1 MEMSGEQ
8 INLLDIFKQVSKTM
22 KTNQDALN
30 EADDYNHDHGDHMVE
45 IFEVITAAMKEK
57 KNADPADQL
66 EYAAQLLR
74 SKSSSGS
81 AQMYAKGLT
90 QASKDISGKSVDL
103 NTIVPLLQ
111 TLMSGG
117 EAKTATASSSDSG
130 LGDLL
135 GSLLGGKA
143 APEAK
148 NTDQGL
154 DLSDL
159 LGAGLSYMQSKQN
172 GSSDVEALTKALVN
186 STLTGEKTYRS
197 QSGELVT
204 NTVLQM
210 LSGLMTK

>member
-1 MEMSGEQ
+1 
-8 INLLDIFKQVSKTM
+8 M

-81 AQMYAKGLT
+81 AQVYAKGLT
-90 QASKDISGKSVDL
+90 QASKDINGKSVDL

-117 EAKTATASSSDSG
+117 EAKTAAASSSDSG

-135 GSLLGGKA
+135 GSLLGGTT

-148 NTDQGL
+148 DTDQGL

-204 NTVLQM
+204 NTVLQV

>member
-1 MEMSGEQ
+1 MSGEQ

-81 AQMYAKGLT
+81 AQVYAKGLT
-90 QASKDISGKSVDL
+90 QASKDINGKSVDL

-111 TLMSGG
+111 TLLSGG
-117 EAKTATASSSDSG
+117 EAKTAAASSSDSG

-135 GSLLGGKA
+135 GSLLGGTA
-143 APEAK
+143 APETQSA
-148 NTDQGL
+148 DQGL

-186 STLTGEKTYRS
+186 STQTGEKTYRS

>member
-1 MEMSGEQ
+1 MSGEQ

-81 AQMYAKGLT
+81 AQVYAKGLT
-90 QASKDISGKSVDL
+90 QASKDINGKSVDL

-117 EAKTATASSSDSG
+117 EAKTAAASSSDSG

-135 GSLLGGKA
+135 GSLLGGTT
-143 APEAK
+143 APETKDA
-148 NTDQGL
+148 DQGL

-204 NTVLQM
+204 NTVLQV

>member
-1 MEMSGEQ
+1 MSGEQ

-81 AQMYAKGLT
+81 AQVYAKGLT
-90 QASKDISGKSVDL
+90 QASKDINGKSVDL

-117 EAKTATASSSDSG
+117 EAKTAAASSSDSG

-135 GSLLGGKA
+135 GSLLGGTT

-148 NTDQGL
+148 DTDQGL

-204 NTVLQM
+204 NTVLQV

>member
-1 MEMSGEQ
+1 MSGEQ
-8 INLLDIFKQVSKTM
+8 VNLLDIFKQVSKTM
-22 KTNQDALN
+22 KNNQNELN

-74 SKSSSGS
+74 NKSSSGS
-81 AQMYAKGLT
+81 AQVYAKGLT

-117 EAKTATASSSDSG
+117 EAKTTAPASNASG

-135 GSLLGGKA
+135 GSLLGGGTTAQA
-143 APEAK
+143 AESS
-148 NTDQGL
+148 DQGL

-159 LGAGLSYMQSKQN
+159 LGAGLSYMQSKQS

-186 STLTGEKTYRS
+186 STITGERTYRA
-197 QSGELVT
+197 QSSELVT
-204 NTVLQM
+204 NTVLQV
-210 LSGLMTK
+210 LSGLMSQ

>member
-1 MEMSGEQ
+1 MSGEQ

-81 AQMYAKGLT
+81 AQVYAKGLT
-90 QASKDISGKSVDL
+90 QASKDINGKSVDL

-111 TLMSGG
+111 TLLSGG
-117 EAKTATASSSDSG
+117 ETKTAAASSSDSG

-135 GSLLGGKA
+135 GSLLGGTA
-143 APEAK
+143 APETQSA
-148 NTDQGL
+148 DQGL

-186 STLTGEKTYRS
+186 STQTGEKTYRS

-204 NTVLQM
+204 NTVLQV

>member
-1 MEMSGEQ
+1 MSGEQ

-22 KTNQDALN
+22 KTNQGALN

-81 AQMYAKGLT
+81 ARVYAKGLT

-111 TLMSGG
+111 TLLSGG
-117 EAKTATASSSDSG
+117 EAKTAAASSSDSG

-135 GSLLGGKA
+135 GSLLGGTA

-148 NTDQGL
+148 SADQGL
-154 DLSDL
+154 DISDL

-172 GSSDVEALTKALVN
+172 GSSDVEALTKAVVN

-204 NTVLQM
+204 NTVLQV